1 MTTGENLTGMRGCK
15 LDYSLNLATRAN
27 DDFLLVESSINGTTF
42 NVWGRLE
49 REHGRSVLRISL
61 RRLAAW
67 TTRHRA
73 HVGFRLVSM
82 ELQRCAGAVLDNI
95 HLMCIEPGY
104 DGDEYGFL
112 DGTSM
117 ASPHV
122 AGAAAL
128 LLAADPTL
136 TVAQLRN
143 ALLNNVDKKGSLS
156 GKVVTG
162 GRLNLSKA
170 LQAVLAGDVD
180 PPNTTITQGPSG
192 RIKKRNAAT
201 LKFKFSS
208 SEAGSTFKCKRDSG
222 SWASCSSPKVYNNL
236 PLGEHT
242 FQVRATDQA
251 NNTDLTPA
259 KRTFRIVRN

>member
-1 MTTGENLTGMRGCK
+1 MRTS
-15 LDYSLNLATRAN
+15 DY
-27 DDFLLVESSINGTTF
+27 
-42 NVWGRLE
+42 
-49 REHGRSVLRISL
+49 
-61 RRLAAW
+61 
-67 TTRHRA
+67 
-73 HVGFRLVSM
+73 
-82 ELQRCAGAVLDNI
+82 AGAVIDNI
-95 HLMCIEPGY
+95 DLVCIEPGY

-128 LLAADPTL
+128 LLAFDPSL
-136 TVAQLRN
+136 TVTQLRN
-143 ALLNNVDKKGSLS
+143 ALLNNVDKKGALS

-162 GRLNLSKA
+162 GRLNLNKA
-170 LQAVLAGDVD
+170 LQAVVAGDLNS
-180 PPNTTITQGPSG
+180 PNTKINQGPTG
-192 RIKKRNAAT
+192 RIKKRNAST

-208 SEAGSTFKCKRDSG
+208 TEAGSTFKCKRDGG

-236 PLGEHT
+236 PLGQHT
-242 FQVRATDQA
+242 FRVRATDQA